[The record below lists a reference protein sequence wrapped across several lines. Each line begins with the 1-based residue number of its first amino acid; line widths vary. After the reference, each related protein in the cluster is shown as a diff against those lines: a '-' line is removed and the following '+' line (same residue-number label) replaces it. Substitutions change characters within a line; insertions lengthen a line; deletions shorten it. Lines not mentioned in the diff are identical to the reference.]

1 MSAMH
6 KILVKT
12 PLPIKMTGYPQEYHF
27 HSALEA
33 VKDTRDQ
40 MKKLSF
46 VFLMFVSATLLAQ
59 SGERVITTAVP
70 FLTIAA
76 DARSS
81 AMGDIGV
88 ASSMDAFSQQWNQ
101 AKYAFAERKSGIG
114 ISYTP
119 YLESI
124 ITDIALL
131 NGNYYNK
138 INERSAFAASLR
150 YFTLG
155 EIELR
160 NSFIEEGVLVKPNE
174 LAIDGS
180 YALKLS
186 EEFSMGIAARFI
198 SSNLEIPQLGN
209 AVQDGNTFAVDVGGY
224 YQGREKA
231 YNKFDGRWVWG
242 FNVSNIGSKIRYDD
256 AGQENF
262 IPTNLGV
269 GGGFDFIFD
278 FDNVLSLR
286 TEFNKLLVPTPQ
298 DFNGD
303 GEIDASDNE
312 EYQKIGWFEGIFKS
326 FGDAPDGLS
335 EELKEI
341 TWALGAEY
349 VFRESFMFRAGYFN
363 ESEEKGFRKFFS
375 LGAGFRYNNAQIDL
389 SYLFST
395 AQVRNPLENTLRF
408 SLTFNFGE
416 QFYND

>member
-1 MSAMH
+1 MNKSFES
-6 KILVKT
+6 T
-12 PLPIKMTGYPQEYHF
+12 
-27 HSALEA
+27 
-33 VKDTRDQ
+33 
-40 MKKLSF
+40 MKKLWVLLSMMA
-46 VFLMFVSATLLAQ
+46 VTASSLAQ

-70 FLTIAA
+70 FLTIAS

-81 AMGDIGV
+81 SMGDMGV
-88 ASSMDAFSQQWNQ
+88 ATSADVFGQQWNP
-101 AKYAFAERKSGIG
+101 AKFAFADRKMGVG

-131 NGNYYNK
+131 NGSYFNK
-138 INERSAFAASLR
+138 INERSAFAVSLR

-160 NSFIEEGVLVKPNE
+160 NSFLDDGVLVKPNE

-186 EEFSMGIAARFI
+186 QTFSMAVAGRFI

-209 AVQDGNTFAVDVGGY
+209 AVQSGNSFAVDIAGY
-224 YQGREKA
+224 YRGPEKA
-231 YNKFDGRWVWG
+231 YESFNGRWRAG
-242 FNVSNIGSKIRYDD
+242 FNISNLGGKIQYD
-256 AGQENF
+256 AGGQENF
-262 IPTNLGV
+262 LPTNLGL

-278 FDNVLSLR
+278 SDNVLSL
-286 TEFNKLLVPTPQ
+286 TGELNKLLVPTPQ

-303 GEIDASDNE
+303 GVLDSADNE
-312 EYQKIGWFEGIFKS
+312 IYQNIGFFEGVFKS
-326 FGDAPDGLS
+326 FGDAPDGFS

-341 TWALGAEY
+341 TWGLGAEY
-349 VFRESFMFRAGYFN
+349 TFREQFMLRSGYFH

-375 LGAGFRYNNAQIDL
+375 IGAGFRYNTVQIDL

-408 SLTFNFGE
+408 SLSFNLGE
-416 QFYND
+416 EMYND

>member
-1 MSAMH
+1 M
-6 KILVKT
+6 
-12 PLPIKMTGYPQEYHF
+12 G
-27 HSALEA
+27 ALHLEGTQ
-33 VKDTRDQ
+33 KLYTNT

-46 VFLMFVSATLLAQ
+46 ILLMLFSASVVAQ

-88 ASSMDAFSQQWNQ
+88 ASSTDAFSQQWNQ
-101 AKYAFAERKSGIG
+101 AKYAFSERKSGIG

-131 NGNYYNK
+131 NGGYFNK
-138 INERSAFAASLR
+138 INERSAFAVSIR

-180 YALKLS
+180 YSLKLS
-186 EEFSMGIAARFI
+186 EEFSMGITGRFI
-198 SSNLEIPQLGN
+198 NSNLEIPQLGN
-209 AVQDGNTFAVDVGGY
+209 AVQDGNTFAVDIGGY
-224 YQGREKA
+224 YRGREKA
-231 YNKFDGRWVWG
+231 YDNFDGRWVGG
-242 FNVSNIGSKIRYDD
+242 FNISNIGPKIRYDD

-262 IPTNLGV
+262 IPTNLGI

-278 FDNVLSLR
+278 FDNVLHLR
-286 TEFNKLLVPTPQ
+286 GEFNKLLVPTPQ

-303 GEIDASDNE
+303 GVIDAADNE
-312 EYQKIGWFEGIFKS
+312 EYQKIGWFEGVFKS
-326 FGDAPDGLS
+326 FGDAPDGFS

-349 VFRESFMFRAGYFN
+349 VFREAFMFRAGYFN

-416 QFYND
+416 QYYND